1 MITSSSSV
9 WRNCLSPGLRL
20 RALLPVLFCVLAA
33 AAQPALPTNTGA
45 NPLKRVHHWMYQL
58 QGMEDAAAMD
68 KLAQSPYD
76 LLVIEP
82 TFTLKGEADFD
93 AKALVAKLK
102 AAHPGRLVVAY
113 ADIGEAERFRIEM
126 EHRVAT
132 LAGEIATL
140 KERLR
145 SEGERERQALER
157 QGEGEAARLVSQIE
171 QEAARRVQDARRQL
185 ASEAASVA
193 ADLAVELLRRELTAE
208 DRERIFRTTLER
220 LGERP
225 AGSAP

>member
-1 MITSSSSV
+1 MSRRV
-9 WRNCLSPGLRL
+9 P
-20 RALLPVLFCVLAA
+20 AALAA
-33 AAQPALPTNTGA
+33 VVVAIPAWAADEGGETFLGLPTMFWKLANFVVFFGLLFFLLARPLSKFFQSRRAQIAAQ
-45 NPLKRVHHWMYQL
+45 MQ
-58 QGMEDAAAMD
+58 
-68 KLAQSPYD
+68 
-76 LLVIEP
+76 
-82 TFTLKGEADFD
+82 EAE
-93 AKALVAKLK
+93 
-102 AAHPGRLVVAY
+102 RQRS
-113 ADIGEAERFRIEM
+113 EAERFRIEM
-126 EHRVAT
+126 EQRVAA

-157 QGEGEAARLVSQIE
+157 QGAEEAARLVSQIE

-193 ADLAVELLRRELTAE
+193 ADLAVDLLRRELTVE

-225 AGSAP
+225 AGSAR